1 MAVGLSAKEHH
12 RSGRAGWLRA
22 GVLGANDGL
31 LSVAS
36 LMMGVAAAS
45 SARAPVL
52 VAGFAALVA
61 GALSMAA
68 GEFGS
73 VSSQRDTELAD
84 LARERRE
91 LEATP
96 DAELAELAAIYRGRG
111 LSPRLAQQVAV
122 ELHETNALEHHARDE
137 LGLELDRLAQPAQAA
152 GVSAVSFAVG
162 GLVPVVVALVLSGSA
177 RQVAI
182 VVGTLTGLAVL
193 GGVGAR
199 LGGAPR
205 PPAVARMV
213 VLGGIA
219 MAFTTLVGRVVGG
232 AVG

>member
-1 MAVGLSAKEHH
+1 M
-12 RSGRAGWLRA
+12 
-22 GVLGANDGL
+22 LGANDGL

-91 LEATP
+91 LEVSP

-137 LGLELDRLAQPAQAA
+137 LGLELGKLARPAQAA
-152 GVSAVSFAVG
+152 AVSALSFAVG
-162 GLVPVVVALVLSGSA
+162 GLVPVVIALALSGGA

-182 VVGTLTGLAVL
+182 VVGTLVGLAAL
-193 GGVGAR
+193 GSVGAR
-199 LGGAPR
+199 LGGAR
-205 PPAVARMV
+205 PARAATRMV

-219 MAFTTLVGRVVGG
+219 MAFTTLVGRAVGG